1 MANTKHAVVRTDN
14 LGGTKN
20 GEQLA
25 SVIFYESDS
34 PAEIDNGNI
43 VVLGEKLGREAYK
56 ATAPTATTVKE
67 DLYVIAEEELFYYDQ
82 TVAHYLKEWVN
93 PAGKVIRGYS
103 LDSKGG
109 YSVTAEALDGTPA
122 IGKFVGFVADSTKA
136 KVQDSADAST
146 FGTIT
151 DKDITGFGEGK
162 YEYFYITLK

>member
-1 MANTKHAVVRTDN
+1 MANNKHAVVRTDN

-25 SVIFYESDS
+25 SVIFYSSDAT
-34 PAEIDNGNI
+34 AEIDNGNI
-43 VVLGEKLGREAYK
+43 VVLGEKAGREAYK

-67 DLYVIAEEELFYYDQ
+67 DLYVIAEEELFYDQ

-93 PAGKVIRGYS
+93 PAGKIIRAYS

-109 YSVTAEALDGTPA
+109 YSVTAEAFDGTPA
-122 IGKFVGFVADSTKA
+122 IGKYVGFVADSTKA
-136 KVQDSADAST
+136 KVQDTADAST